1 MSVPMMD
8 VGEMRVRVNQILMP
22 MTMRVR
28 LAGRVVWAM
37 SVLVML
43 VMIMQMLVFH
53 RLVPVQVFVALGKV
67 QPNPD
72 TH

>member
-53 RLVPVQVFVALGKV
+53 
-67 QPNPD
+67 
-72 TH
+72 